1 MSAQQKAGSEP
12 AYPVRGF
19 VADASGALCGETVQ
33 HAGLTKREL
42 FAAML
47 AQGIMANPSE
57 QMVTWDEEKV
67 AFAAVQ
73 HADALI
79 AELNKEPTA

>member
-1 MSAQQKAGSEP
+1 MSAQQRAGSEP
-12 AYPVRGF
+12 AYSVRGF

-42 FAAML
+42 FAAM
-47 AQGIMANPSE
+47 AMQGILSNQGLIDSPNHS
-57 QMVTWDEEKV
+57 QY
-67 AFAAVQ
+67 AALTAIE